1 MVQTSRTST
10 IQRRT
15 KETDVSVTVD
25 LDGSGSTTVDTGLA
39 FLDHMIAS
47 FGKHA
52 MLDLNLKSESL
63 DSIHH
68 HLVEDTAITLGAA
81 IDEALGDR
89 EGITRFGYASV
100 PLDESLAE
108 TTMDLVR
115 RPFVRASLSLSPGTD
130 GARVE
135 DVAKE
140 DLDHFFQS
148 LFQSMTACVHLCV
161 RYGENDHHKAE
172 AAIKS
177 AAVALRTA
185 AAPDSKRVGAPSTK
199 GSMG

>member
-1 MVQTSRTST
+1 MTPAGRMAAK
-10 IQRRT
+10 QRRT
-15 KETDVSVTVD
+15 KETDVSVSVN
-25 LDGSGSTTVDTGLA
+25 LDGSGSLAVDTGLA

-52 MLDLNLKSESL
+52 ILDLDVRAESL
-63 DSIHH
+63 DGIHH

-89 EGITRFGYASV
+89 AGIARFGHAAV
-100 PLDESLAE
+100 PLDEALAE
-108 TTMDLVR
+108 TVVDLVR
-115 RPFVRASLSLSPGTD
+115 RPFVRVSLSLKPEAG
-130 GARVE
+130 GARIE

-140 DLDHFFQS
+140 DLDHFFGS

-177 AAVALRTA
+177 AAVAFREA
-185 AAPDSKRVGAPSTK
+185 AAPDQRRAGAPSTK